1 MLDRNP
7 EVKSIR
13 IKGSFVVNKVLA
25 ASLQEMGFKPTV
37 KPRHSPLNLLL
48 FGIKGMP
55 AGYTKL
61 LSSAIGQDVVNPYT
75 TIVKVLSTLG
85 YLAYDFR
92 PFKVNDWTLEI
103 PVR

>member
-1 MLDRNP
+1 
-7 EVKSIR
+7 
-13 IKGSFVVNKVLA
+13 
-25 ASLQEMGFKPTV
+25 
-37 KPRHSPLNLLL
+37 
-48 FGIKGMP
+48 MP